1 MTGARILFILF
12 IFNSLLSAQRKDSA
26 FTQSNSEL
34 ALSGSIPVWNGLS
47 PSGTY
52 SNITQTVS
60 KFSQLD
66 STLTRPDSTFSEIFF
81 ESDQLETNYFD
92 DLFDMIY
99 TIPNNLQEGNF
110 LIKSRFKNQFFPK
123 LPSNYKGDSYKL
135 YNRLIADV
143 GKTRFSIVT
152 EKDPGEENYFDFINL
167 SLMLKDIYPIN
178 KIILGSYSIEF
189 GEGLVLWSPFRTYKS
204 SNEIFR
210 IRSNKNNLNQY
221 IGSNETT
228 FLSGAS
234 SSISFGEF
242 NITPFYS
249 YRKLDGYKTPTGLHR
264 TENEITKKG
273 INREILYG
281 GMLNYFKKDI
291 IEAGFLFYNQ
301 ENQNFYS
308 LSYKSKYNRIGISG
322 EAAYFNSTAFSN
334 SITLRLSGNNFLY
347 SKIRYFPK
355 YFYSSYSGA
364 FAEGDNSNNETGFY
378 LGINSEIIPSLRL
391 DAYVDFF
398 KRSSP
403 DSLFNFFQNGKEYF
417 INLTY
422 KIRKQDE
429 LRISLKQKESFN
441 STKRNSLKLYYIFQL
456 FSELSLSTRFD
467 YISVDCI
474 PKKEEGFH
482 LFEEISYRP
491 SKDIQVNFRVS
502 FFSTPSYDSRIYV
515 YERDV
520 NGIFS
525 NFIAYNRGFH
535 VYLLSKFTITKGF
548 KLGLKYSDS
557 LKSEEFDSIS
567 LKKSNRNNNL
577 TIQIEA
583 AF

>member
-1 MTGARILFILF
+1 MAGAKIFF
-12 IFNSLLSAQRKDSA
+12 IFIIFNLLLSAQRKDSA
-26 FTQSNSEL
+26 FTHSNSDL
-34 ALSGSIPVWNGLS
+34 GLSGSILLRNCLS
-47 PSGTY
+47 PSGTDT
-52 SNITQTVS
+52 NITQTVS
-60 KFSQLD
+60 KISQLD
-66 STLTRPDSTFSEIFF
+66 STLSRPDSLFSDIFF
-81 ESDQLETNYFD
+81 ETDQLESNYFD
-92 DLFDMIY
+92 DLFDIIY

-110 LIKSRFKNQFFPK
+110 LIKSRVKNQFFPK
-123 LPSNYKGDSYKL
+123 KPENYKGNNYKL
-135 YNRLIADV
+135 YNRLIADF
-143 GKTRFSIVT
+143 GKARLSIVT
-152 EKDPGEENYFDFINL
+152 EKDAGEDNYLDFINL
-167 SLMLKDIYPIN
+167 SLMIKDIYPIN
-178 KIILGSYSIEF
+178 KIILGSYNLEF
-189 GEGLVLWSPFRTYKS
+189 GEGLILWSPFRTYKS

-210 IRSNKNNLNQY
+210 IRNNKNNLNQY
-221 IGSNETT
+221 IGSNETN
-228 FLSGAS
+228 FLYGGA

-249 YRKLDGYKTPTGLHR
+249 QRKFDGYKTPTGLHR
-264 TENEITKKG
+264 TENEIAKKN
-273 INREILYG
+273 INSEILYG
-281 GMLNYFKKDI
+281 GMLNFFKKDI
-291 IEAGFLFYNQ
+291 IEAGLLFYNQ

-322 EAAYFNSTAFSN
+322 EVAYLNSTAFSN

-347 SKIRYFPK
+347 SKFRYFPK

-364 FAEGDNSNNETGFY
+364 FSEGDNSNNETGFY
-378 LGINSEIIPSLRL
+378 FGINSEIFSSLQL
-391 DAYVDFF
+391 DAYVDIF

-417 INLTY
+417 INLIY
-422 KIRKQDE
+422 KIRKQEE
-429 LRISLKQKESFN
+429 LRISFKQKESFN
-441 STKRNSLKLYYIFQL
+441 STKRISLKLYYIFQL

-467 YISVDCI
+467 YVSVDCNQS
-474 PKKEEGFH
+474 KEEGFH

-491 SKDIQVNFRVS
+491 SKKVQVNFRVS
-502 FFSTPSYDSRIYV
+502 FFSTPSYDSRIYI

-525 NFIAYNRGFH
+525 NFIAYDRGIH
-535 VYLLSKFTITKGF
+535 IYLLSKFAITNRF

-557 LKSEEFDSIS
+557 LKSEDFDLIS

>member
-1 MTGARILFILF
+1 MSGARIFFILFIL
-12 IFNSLLSAQRKDSA
+12 NSLLSAQRKDSA
-26 FTQSNSEL
+26 FTHSNSDL
-34 ALSGSIPVWNGLS
+34 ALSGSILVWNGLS
-47 PSGTY
+47 PSGTD

-60 KFSQLD
+60 KISQLD
-66 STLTRPDSTFSEIFF
+66 STLSRPDSVFSEIFF

-92 DLFDMIY
+92 DLFDIIY

-110 LIKSRFKNQFFPK
+110 SIKSRLKNQFFPK
-123 LPSNYKGDSYKL
+123 QPESYKGDNYKL

-152 EKDPGEENYFDFINL
+152 EKDAGEENYLDFINL
-167 SLMLKDIYPIN
+167 SLMIKDIYPIN
-178 KIILGSYSIEF
+178 KIILGSYNIEF
-189 GEGLVLWSPFRTYKS
+189 GEGLILWSPFRTYKS

-228 FLSGAS
+228 FLSGAAS
-234 SSISFGEF
+234 SFTFGDF
-242 NITPFYS
+242 YITPFYS
-249 YRKLDGYKTPTGLHR
+249 QRKLDGYKTPTGLHR
-264 TENEITKKG
+264 TENEIAKTN

-281 GMLNYFKKDI
+281 GMLNFFKKDI

-322 EAAYFNSTAFSN
+322 EVAYLNSTAFSN

-364 FAEGDNSNNETGFY
+364 FAEGVNSNNETGFY

-429 LRISLKQKESFN
+429 LRISFKQKESFN
-441 STKRNSLKLYYIFQL
+441 STKRNSLKFYYIFQL

-467 YISVDCI
+467 YVSVDCI
-474 PKKEEGFH
+474 MKKEEGFH

-491 SKDIQVNFRVS
+491 SKKFQVNFRVS

-525 NFIAYNRGFH
+525 NFIAYNRGIH
-535 VYLLSKFTITKGF
+535 VYLLSKFTITNRF